1 MQQSCSSGHG
11 QGVNCLHVSHKNRLS
26 MHNAQLIRDVG
37 QRRGQRSYVKG
48 LVEESAGSAIYLP
61 TFLTRCL
68 PHMPLSVIFLL
79 VNAYIAWRLLPALA
93 DLTAW
98 QIGVALLIVISAICL
113 QVGLNLRRSR
123 QRRRRGH
130 DVAMMAAFVAMGFL
144 SSLFVLTLLRDV
156 ALAAVWIG
164 SQLGLAVPI
173 SAFAVWS
180 ALAVAAAATLM
191 TAWGLINAR
200 RTARVVEVDVPITDL
215 PAPLHGF
222 TIAQISDIHVGPTI
236 KGDYLQSIVGAV
248 NRLQADMVAVTGDL
262 VDGSVAQL
270 RSHVAPLSGLTSR
283 HGTYFVTGN
292 HEYYSGVTA
301 WVAELR
307 RLGVNVLLNEH
318 VVLRHNEAALV
329 IAGVTDHSGH
339 HFDESHRS
347 DPAAAIATAPDNVL
361 RILLAHQPRSAAAAL
376 QAGFQLQLS
385 GHTHGGQFWP
395 WNLFVRLQQPF
406 TAGLHRLQSLWVY
419 TSRGTGYWGPPK
431 RFGAPS
437 EITHL
442 RLVPCTA

>member
-1 MQQSCSSGHG
+1 
-11 QGVNCLHVSHKNRLS
+11 
-26 MHNAQLIRDVG
+26 
-37 QRRGQRSYVKG
+37 
-48 LVEESAGSAIYLP
+48 
-61 TFLTRCL
+61 
-68 PHMPLSVIFLL
+68 MPLSVISLL
-79 VNAYIAWRLLPALA
+79 IHAYVAWRLIPALGEFPV
-93 DLTAW
+93 W
-98 QIGVALLIVISAICL
+98 QIGVALLVVISAICL
-113 QVGLNLRRSR
+113 QVGLHRWRSR
-123 QRRRRGH
+123 RRQQSQG
-130 DVAMMAAFVAMGFL
+130 DDIAMVAAFIAMGFL
-144 SSLFVLTLLRDV
+144 SSLLVLTLLRDV
-156 ALAAVWIG
+156 ALVCVWIG
-164 SQLGLAVPI
+164 SQLGLALFIPTI
-173 SAFAVWS
+173 TAWS
-180 ALAVAAAATLM
+180 ALAVPAAATLM
-191 TAWGLINAR
+191 TVWGLINAR
-200 RTARVVEVDVPITDL
+200 RTAQVVAVDVPIADL
-215 PAPLHGF
+215 PAALHGF

-236 KGDYLQSIVGAV
+236 KGDYVKSIVAAV

-270 RSHVAPLSGLTSR
+270 RSHVAPLGGLTSR

-318 VVLRHNEAALV
+318 VVLRHNDGALV

-347 DPAAAIATAPDNVL
+347 DPAAAIATAPDDVV

-406 TAGLHRLQSLWVY
+406 TAGLYRLQSLWIY
-419 TSRGTGYWGPPK
+419 TSRGTGYWGPPN

-437 EITHL
+437 EITRL
-442 RLVPCTA
+442 RLVPASP

>member
-1 MQQSCSSGHG
+1 
-11 QGVNCLHVSHKNRLS
+11 
-26 MHNAQLIRDVG
+26 
-37 QRRGQRSYVKG
+37 
-48 LVEESAGSAIYLP
+48 
-61 TFLTRCL
+61 
-68 PHMPLSVIFLL
+68 MPLSVLSLL
-79 VNAYIAWRLLPALA
+79 VHAYIAWRLIPALVDFTWA
-93 DLTAW
+93 
-98 QIGVALLIVISAICL
+98 QIGVALLVILSAISL
-113 QVGLNLRRSR
+113 QVGFNQWRSRRSPR
-123 QRRRRGH
+123 GRGH
-130 DVAMMAAFVAMGFL
+130 DIAMVAAFIAMGFL
-144 SSLFVLTLLRDV
+144 SSLFVLTLLRDI
-156 ALAAVWIG
+156 ALAGLWIV
-164 SQLGLAVPI
+164 SEFGLALSVPK
-173 SAFAVWS
+173 FAEWS
-180 ALAVAAAATLM
+180 ALAVPAAATLM
-191 TAWGLINAR
+191 TVWGLINAR
-200 RTARVVEVDVPITDL
+200 RTARVVEVDVPIVNL
-215 PAPLHGF
+215 PAALHGF

-262 VDGSVAQL
+262 VDGSVTQL
-270 RSHVAPLSGLTSR
+270 RSHVAPLGGLTSR

-307 RLGVNVLLNEH
+307 RLGISVLLNEH
-318 VVLRHNEAALV
+318 VVLRHNDDSLV
-329 IAGVTDHSGH
+329 IAGVTDHGGH

-347 DPAAAIATAPDNVL
+347 DPAAAIASAPEDVV

-406 TAGLHRLQSLWVY
+406 TAGLHRVQTLWVY

-442 RLVPCTA
+442 RLVQATAS